1 MPIKSLKD
9 SKNTGLCIKDKD
21 LTVEYQNARCRESCG
36 QQIGKI
42 CDKGCILY
50 LKKDQTESVFKN
62 TFKFFRAID
71 IDGKNFDTV
80 VFESD
85 SKILTLLQSSDDIL
99 KIRID
104 QLQSY
109 DLSPREIEIMQLFL
123 EGKSNLEIVNLL
135 FISKST
141 LRTHLNNIYKK
152 IPADL
157 KVDIIECHFG
167 RDK

>member
-1 MPIKSLKD
+1 MGIKSLKEIN
-9 SKNTGLCIKDKD
+9 KTGLCIKSKD
-21 LTVEYQNARCRESCG
+21 LTVEYQNDRCRESCG
-36 QQIGKI
+36 QQVGNI

-50 LKKDQTESVFKN
+50 LKKDHMESAFKN
-62 TFKFFRAID
+62 TFKFFRAVD
-71 IDGKNFDTV
+71 IDGRNFDTV

-85 SKILTLLQSSDDIL
+85 SKILTLLQNSDDFL
-99 KIRID
+99 KIQIN
-104 QLQSY
+104 QLQNY
-109 DLSPREIEIMQLFL
+109 HLSPREIEIMQLFL
-123 EGKSNLEIVNLL
+123 EGKSNSEIVKLL

-157 KVDIIECHFG
+157 KVDIVKCHFG